1 MEPTMRFVRLLL
13 LVVAVLVASGG
24 QAAAADI
31 RSGDTIT
38 VGAGETID
46 DDLYAFGGTI
56 SILGTVRG
64 DVIAFS
70 GTVII
75 SGTVTGDVI
84 AASGSLSVGGQVD
97 GSVRAAGGPV
107 AIDGRIGGDVV
118 VGSGTLTV
126 GANAQVTRDILVA
139 SGTVTHSGQL
149 GRDLRAAAGTLTI
162 DGRVGRDVNADVE
175 NLTLSTR
182 ALIEGSLT
190 YASANEAVIP
200 PGAAVRGPVVRREPV
215 RQNEPATVPG
225 PLAPIIEWAQA
236 IVGFLVFGLLI
247 VFIVPGFARRAN
259 DSLVRSPLVS
269 LGVGAGVLI
278 GLPVI
283 AILVLIVGAF
293 TGGWWIGLIA
303 LALYCIAIAASI
315 PVVGLAIGTRI
326 VPRTGRAWQLAIA
339 LVIGLAALL
348 LVALVPVLG
357 AVVILVAILAGLG
370 AIVQAVAAGR
380 TAAPVAIP

>member
-1 MEPTMRFVRLLL
+1 MGSTRRLLRLML
-13 LVVAVLVASGG
+13 LVVAALVASGG

-38 VGAGETID
+38 VGAGETIE
-46 DDLYAFGGTI
+46 DDLYAFGGAI

-70 GTVII
+70 GSVII
-75 SGTVTGDVI
+75 SGTVTGDVV
-84 AASGSLSVGGQVD
+84 AASGSVSVSGQVD

-118 VGSGTLTV
+118 VGSGTLTI
-126 GANAQVTRDILVA
+126 GANAQVARDILAA
-139 SGTVTHSGQL
+139 SGSVTHSGQL
-149 GRDLRAAAGTLTI
+149 GRDLRVAAGSLTI
-162 DGRVGRDVNADVE
+162 DGRVGRDVNAEVDT
-175 NLTLSTR
+175 LTVGAR
-182 ALIEGSLT
+182 AVVDGSLT
-190 YASANEAVIP
+190 YASANEAVITA
-200 PGAAVRGPVVRREPV
+200 GAAVRGPVVRREPV
-215 RQNEPATVPG
+215 RQSQPAEVPG
-225 PLAPIIEWAQA
+225 PLARIVEWAQA

-247 VFIVPGFARRAN
+247 VFIVPNFARRAN

-269 LGVGAGVLI
+269 LGIGAGVLFA
-278 GLPVI
+278 LPI
-283 AILVLIVGAF
+283 LAILVLVVGVF

-326 VPRTGRAWQLAIA
+326 VPRTGRAWQLAVA

-348 LVALVPVLG
+348 LVALVPVVG
-357 AVVILVAILAGLG
+357 AIVMLIAILAGLG

-380 TAAPVAIP
+380 TVAPVAA

>member
-1 MEPTMRFVRLLL
+1 MRFARLLL
-13 LVVAVLVASGG
+13 LVVAMLVASGG

-38 VGAGETID
+38 VGAGETIE
-46 DDLYAFGGTI
+46 DDLYVFGGTI
-56 SILGTVRG
+56 SIVGTVRG
-64 DVIAFS
+64 DVIAFG
-70 GTVII
+70 GTLII
-75 SGTVTGDVI
+75 NGTVTGDVI
-84 AASGSLSVGGQVD
+84 AASGSVNVSGQVD
-97 GSVRAAGGPV
+97 GSVRAGGGTI

-126 GANAQVTRDILVA
+126 GANAQVARDILAA

-149 GRDLRAAAGTLTI
+149 GRDLRVGAGSLTI
-162 DGRVGRDVNADVE
+162 DGRVGRNVQADVDT
-175 NLTLSTR
+175 LTLSAR
-182 ALIEGSLT
+182 AVIDGSLT

-200 PGAAVRGPVVRREPV
+200 SGAAVRGPVERREPV
-215 RQNEPATVPG
+215 RQGQPTTVPG
-225 PLAPIIEWAQA
+225 PLGRIVEWTQA

-247 VFIVPGFARRAN
+247 VLIVPGFARRAN
-259 DSLVRSPLVS
+259 DSLRRSPLVS
-269 LGVGAGVLI
+269 LGIGAGVLV
-278 GLPVI
+278 GLPLL

-303 LALYCIAIAASI
+303 LALYGIAIAASI

-326 VPRTGRAWQLAIA
+326 VPRTGRAWQLALA
-339 LVIGLAALL
+339 LVVGLAALL

-357 AVVILVAILAGLG
+357 AIVILIAILAGLG

-380 TAAPVAIP
+380 SPGPAAT